1 MRLGSRQGREGDLK
15 DSLWE
20 KQHFLLCLSPLGTS
34 RGRRAGETTV
44 DREAAMAFVRRC

>member
-1 MRLGSRQGREGDLK
+1 MRLGSRQGGEGDLK

-20 KQHFLLCLSPLGTS
+20 KQHFLLCLSPLG

-44 DREAAMAFVRRC
+44 DLEAAMAFVRRC